1 MNWEE
6 NRNFCK
12 EIGVQ
17 ALPMVK
23 MFTKD
28 GEVESFPCGPKKV
41 ELLRAKVKLNF
52 AILVHERSAQYA
64 SVVVFKSWS
73 IPYSSATGTPQLDE
87 WKSTLLPFD
96 TDAGATAALEADAAS
111 STAGATGAT
120 GAKAEKG
127 AVAETGAISTSTS
140 TASAADAN
148 SKAISRPVG

>member
-41 ELLRAKVKLNF
+41 ELLRAKVKV
-52 AILVHERSAQYA
+52 AV
-64 SVVVFKSWS
+64 SVS
-73 IPYSSATGTPQLDE
+73 IREVQ
-87 WKSTLLPFD
+87 
-96 TDAGATAALEADAAS
+96 TAARRYFFDEL
-111 STAGATGAT
+111 
-120 GAKAEKG
+120 
-127 AVAETGAISTSTS
+127 TSW
-140 TASAADAN
+140 
-148 SKAISRPVG
+148 

>member
-1 MNWEE
+1 MKTITTHSNNNITRFLEMNWEE

-41 ELLRAKVKLNF
+41 ELLRAK
-52 AILVHERSAQYA
+52 
-64 SVVVFKSWS
+64 
-73 IPYSSATGTPQLDE
+73 LDE